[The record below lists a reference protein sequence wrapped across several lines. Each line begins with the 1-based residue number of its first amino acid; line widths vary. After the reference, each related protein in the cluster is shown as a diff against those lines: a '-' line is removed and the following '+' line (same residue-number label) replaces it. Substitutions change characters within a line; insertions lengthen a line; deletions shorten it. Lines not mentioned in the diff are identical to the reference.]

1 MSPKKK
7 IGKTKRSNRAVNTP
21 TRFKDSASIEG
32 TPHGT
37 PTRGHGSADVDRDT
51 DMEVTK
57 PLTNREKMD
66 TMNSKID
73 RVITAMTVLSSAICG
88 SENNAVTKILSPRGN
103 NSDAG

>member
-21 TRFKDSASIEG
+21 TRFKDSASIE
-32 TPHGT
+32 GT

-103 NSDAG
+103 NRDAGLTT

>member
-37 PTRGHGSADVDRDT
+37 PTRGHGSADVDRNT
-51 DMEVTK
+51 DIVTK
-57 PLTNREKMD
+57 SKRE
-66 TMNSKID
+66 
-73 RVITAMTVLSSAICG
+73 R
-88 SENNAVTKILSPRGN
+88 PN
-103 NSDAG
+103 NSDENGTTFQTFKKGVSSGHIDLFYTPLESS

>member
-32 TPHGT
+32 TPLGT
-37 PTRGHGSADVDRDT
+37 PTRGHGSADVDRNT

-88 SENNAVTKILSPRGN
+88 RENNAVT
-103 NSDAG
+103 